1 MRLWDCSLYGG
12 AQNSE
17 DCSLYSGAQNS
28 KGFVFFFA
36 FGESLVLMVVT
47 MAKLD
52 IFSHNFG

>member
-1 MRLWDCSLYGG
+1 MVVLRIQRAVHYILVLRIQRGLY
-12 AQNSE
+12 
-17 DCSLYSGAQNS
+17 
-28 KGFVFFFA
+28 FFFA